1 MTPKIIVDVIEKES
15 PNGANNYSS
24 SRQNDKHV
32 ENDYIDQNSDN
43 NEHRVSSRTITKMAF
58 K

>member
-1 MTPKIIVDVIEKES
+1 MTPKILVDVMLKES
-15 PNGANNYSS
+15 PNGTNNYSS

-32 ENDYIDQNSDN
+32 ENDYIDQNSDK
-43 NEHRVSSRTITKMAF
+43 NEHRVSSRTVTKMAF